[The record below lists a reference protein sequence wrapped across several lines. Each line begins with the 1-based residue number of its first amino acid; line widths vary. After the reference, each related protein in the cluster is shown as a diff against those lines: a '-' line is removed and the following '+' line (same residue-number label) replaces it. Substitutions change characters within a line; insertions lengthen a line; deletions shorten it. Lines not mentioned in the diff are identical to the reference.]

1 MGQGGI
7 IVKRRI
13 RYSISFVAL
22 LGMVFWSLPYLGL
35 QAGGVQQV
43 FAISWLLFAFVAIG
57 ANLQGVLHSPS
68 VEKASPKIG
77 MNKTKERQRVYG

>member
-1 MGQGGI
+1 MN
-7 IVKRRI
+7 RRI

-43 FAISWLLFAFVAIG
+43 FAISWVLFAFVAIG
-57 ANLQGVLHSPS
+57 ANLHGMLNKPS
-68 VEKASPKIG
+68 VAVANNVRKVEKKV
-77 MNKTKERQRVYG
+77 KERQRVYG